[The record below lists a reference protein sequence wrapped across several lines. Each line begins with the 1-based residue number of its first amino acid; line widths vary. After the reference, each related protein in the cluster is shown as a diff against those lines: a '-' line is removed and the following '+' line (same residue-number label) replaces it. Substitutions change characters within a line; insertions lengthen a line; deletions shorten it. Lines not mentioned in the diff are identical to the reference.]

1 MARNNET
8 QKQELGQV
16 GTDGTNGTVGTPVVE
31 QQDQQGQQA
40 QVEVKETKLA
50 FAEKAALIAKN
61 YGVKK
66 VWGTVDG
73 RNWATSEENMKWLP
87 NGAEVEEYTF
97 EE

>member
-1 MARNNET
+1 MEKKNEI
-8 QKQELGQV
+8 QEKELGQV
-16 GTDGTNGTVGTPVVE
+16 GTDGTNGTVGTQVVD
-31 QQDQQGQQA
+31 QQDQQV